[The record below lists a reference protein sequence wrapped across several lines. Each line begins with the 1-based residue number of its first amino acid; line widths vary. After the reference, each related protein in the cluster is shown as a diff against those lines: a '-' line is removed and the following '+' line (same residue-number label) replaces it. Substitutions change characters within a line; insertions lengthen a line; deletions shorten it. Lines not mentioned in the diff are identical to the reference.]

1 MSTCWVILLVMFF
14 FERNLFFTKI
24 NPVHMCLDSSF
35 NHFMLK
41 VWKEESSSP
50 KILYTCLYPRDYAW
64 NTCHSGKLPC
74 ALAMHCTPSPLYL
87 MPHFQCENEQASI
100 RVCRSCVVRWPHT
113 MPVNMDRGPK
123 SCQNDHE
130 LRATDTKALCPKSKF
145 MHGQCAQLNSSA
157 GLGHL

>member
-1 MSTCWVILLVMFF
+1 MSTCWVILPVMYFF
-14 FERNLFFTKI
+14 KGIFSLLKLILCICVLIPHLITSCWRCGKRSHRPPKSHTH
-24 NPVHMCLDSSF
+24 VYTQGT
-35 NHFMLK
+35 ML
-41 VWKEESSSP
+41 ET
-50 KILYTCLYPRDYAW
+50 LATQGR
-64 NTCHSGKLPC
+64 PC

-87 MPHFQCENEQASI
+87 IPHFQCENEQASI

-123 SCQNDHE
+123 SCQSDHE

-145 MHGQCAQLNSSA
+145 MHGQCAQLNSFA